1 MPILDP
7 KKTIER
13 VVTAIQDY
21 HDEAGLK
28 KAQINV
34 SGGIDSSVMVGL
46 LATALGPKNVI
57 AAYVGIDSSC
67 SSRERAQAVCGT
79 FGVDLIDLDVS
90 ETFKRLSGEIT
101 QAMLEAGYSVADIHK
116 RMADDPTI
124 MGGFRSCFRAPLARA
139 FGRFGGNAIGH
150 GTGNECEDRW
160 LRFYQKG
167 GDGERD
173 TNPIGEF
180 SKGEVYQLA
189 LVLGLPK
196 IALEAIPS
204 PDLWAAGDAGHSDED
219 EIKGYFRLAP
229 DFPIQCYSYIDF
241 ETGEY
246 TNVGL
251 IERISRFLDRKIGVQ
266 DMDQDRFYIVAVGSL
281 LFGKDEPDLNRLL
294 YEAEKSRLFSDI
306 NPGTVGFLLG
316 RARRIERMTRHKANP
331 MIPTLVSREALVE
344 EGLLTNDLPV
354 DKLAGTQ
361 GGEE

>member
-7 KKTIER
+7 GKTIEKL
-13 VVTAIQDY
+13 VTAIQDY
-21 HDEAGLK
+21 HDSAGLRR
-28 KAQINV
+28 AQINV

-46 LATALGPKNVI
+46 LAKAVGPQNVI

-67 SSRERAQAVCGT
+67 SSRSRAKAVCDT
-79 FGVDLIDLDVS
+79 FNVKLIDLDVS

-116 RMADDPTI
+116 RMEDDPTI

-189 LVLGLPK
+189 LALGLPK

-219 EIKGYFRLAP
+219 EIKDYLKIDRDYPL
-229 DFPIQCYSYIDF
+229 QCYSYIDM

-246 TNVGL
+246 KNVGL
-251 IERISRFLDRKIGVQ
+251 IERVSRFLDLKVGVQ
-266 DMDQDRFYIVAVGSL
+266 DMEDRFYIATIGNL
-281 LFGKDEPDLNRLL
+281 LFGETEPDPDLDCILI
-294 YEAEKSRLFSDI
+294 EAEKSGFFSDMTTGMI
-306 NPGTVGFLLG
+306 GFLLG
-316 RARRIERMTRHKANP
+316 GARRIERTTRHKANP

-354 DKLAGTQ
+354 AKLAG
-361 GGEE
+361 